1 MPAGLASANV
11 ARRATAA
18 AAPEK
23 YDNVI
28 LALCGCYHGNRF
40 DSECL
45 DALLLMLLAFRAI
58 HRRPKEVQ
66 QEAN

>member
-1 MPAGLASANV
+1 MPAGLPSAKV

-28 LALCGCYHGNRF
+28 LVFYGCYHGNRF
-40 DSECL
+40 NPACL
-45 DALLLMLLAFRAI
+45 DALLLVVLAFRAI
-58 HRRPKEVQ
+58 HRK
-66 QEAN
+66 ADGL